1 MRTIIA
7 RTLGGW
13 LWLAGAFAPAM
24 AAQELRMALISA
36 PPSLGNPF
44 GAVGP
49 PSSFVWDALFDPLV
63 APTDTGDLAP
73 ALAERWSV
81 EEPTRWRFHIR
92 RGIQFSNGEPLDAD
106 AVAATIRWLIG
117 PEGRRLVVGSEVAGI
132 ASVEV
137 VDPFTVDIRTAAPD
151 AILPKRLTPVAI
163 VAPRAWAE
171 LGPDGFAQTPVGTG
185 PFQLQSWTA
194 GGRITLVAA
203 PTSWRKPKLDRI
215 TFVVTSDPV
224 ARIQSLMSGQIDVAV
239 ALGPE
244 NVAELEGRDFTIISS
259 PTPQVYSIAF
269 NAIGRP
275 QSIIADVRVRQAI
288 NYAVNKDAITE
299 VMMRGRMR
307 PTGQGATPM
316 TFGYDPEIKPYPYDP
331 DRARGLLVEAGVK
344 PGIRL
349 AADIVTNGLA
359 GGPEFLALVQQDLA
373 AVGLNLEI
381 RSVPFADWLR
391 KYVANTF
398 DVELF
403 GLSWNGAPYY
413 DLIRSASYFSCQ
425 KPAPFFCDPEAMPL
439 FDAAA
444 GEFDVD
450 RRRAILQ
457 RLARRLHETAPALFL
472 YEVTDLAVVSPRVG
486 NFRIRTRV
494 PVYEELVMTGM

>member
-1 MRTIIA
+1 MKS
-7 RTLGGW
+7 
-13 LWLAGAFAPAM
+13 GAATVVGAVVWFANMVAPAV

-63 APTDTGDLAP
+63 APTETGDLAP

-81 EEPTRWRFHIR
+81 EEPNRWRFHLR
-92 RGIQFSNGEPLDAD
+92 AGVQFSNGEPFDAH
-106 AVAATIRWLIG
+106 AVAATIAWLIG
-117 PEGRRLVVGSEVAGI
+117 PEGRRLVVGSEIAGVVG
-132 ASVEV
+132 AEV
-137 VDPFTVDIRTAAPD
+137 VDPLTIDIRTAAPD

-163 VAPRAWAE
+163 VAPKAWAD
-171 LGPDGFAQTPVGTG
+171 LGPDGFAQAPVGTG
-185 PFQLQSWTA
+185 PFRLESWAA
-194 GGRITLVAA
+194 GGRITLTAS
-203 PTSWRKPKLDRI
+203 PTSWRRPKIDRI
-215 TFVVTSDPV
+215 IFVITSDPV
-224 ARIQSLMSGQIDVAV
+224 ARVQSLLSRQIDVAV

-244 NVAELEGRDFTIISS
+244 SVAELEGSDFMIVES

-269 NAIGRP
+269 NVVGRP
-275 QSIIADVRVRQAI
+275 QSIIADQRVRQAI
-288 NYAVNKDAITE
+288 NYAVDKDAITS

-307 PTGQGATPM
+307 PAGQGATPI
-316 TFGYDPEIKPYPYDP
+316 TFGYDPDLKPYPHDP
-331 DRARGLLVEAGVK
+331 DRARRLLADAGVK
-344 PGIRL
+344 PGTKLI
-349 AADIVTNGLA
+349 AEIVTNGLA

-373 AVGLNLEI
+373 KVGILLEI

-391 KYVANTF
+391 KYVTNSF

-413 DLIRSASYFSCQ
+413 DAVRSAAYFSCA

-444 GEFDVD
+444 GEFDVGN
-450 RRRAILQ
+450 RRAILQ

-472 YEVTDLAVVSPRVG
+472 YEVTDLAVVAPNVG

-494 PVYEELVMTGM
+494 PVYEDLVMTEK